1 MKSASPLLQTLWI
14 LSFCCF
20 FNILFAS
27 SALAATYGPVNVQEI
42 QMVENR
48 ADRTNHG
55 YVEYRFRVTNQD
67 KKAHMVSLSIPSG
80 NSHRMMPCLT
90 RSSSGIEVPPESSVI
105 LRLLQ
110 PPLPITGTSEATVVI
125 DGRTQRN
132 GTLFTPA
139 GSHFE
144 GYSHRSN
151 EIAHVFSSQTVP
163 PNLRDLMRQEYK
175 QPASATTSSTPTPP
189 TGAVTPGMGHTA
201 ADPELIV
208 WLANTGVEEWSDSWL
223 AYTRFD
229 CIALT
234 VDDWKNLESRRP
246 QVLTA
251 IRQYVEAGGL
261 LCVVGDN
268 WNAPKEWTVDPG
280 NGKRYRGLLGSV
292 YCLEKDLK
300 DKEEQIN
307 PFRETVLEQS
317 RLWNRA
323 FGNSGPVYHGGRFS
337 TTSSGILSG
346 NTSLLNSMPV
356 LENYGVSVKL
366 IMVLIVVF
374 AILIGPVNIYV
385 LSLLKRRIWL
395 LWTVPLTSLIASL
408 LVLGAS
414 FLQEGFLRQSSSD
427 TYTILDQRREEA
439 VSFGFVGF
447 YSTLTPNGIIFSPDT
462 EATACMT
469 RGYSGENRSLE
480 MSLVSGGNQFFN
492 RGWIH
497 ARIPSYFAL
506 RKAQSQR
513 KERINFDWS
522 GTAPSATNGLGI
534 DIKHLTVRSPEGDL
548 YQIDELKAGQKE
560 TLEKMSAGNKKP
572 SLFDAQDNLNRSG
585 LGFMQSGP
593 TSSSSNTIFND
604 SDKLPAGSYLAEIEH
619 WNPFIEPGVDRMK
632 PYKNKT
638 TIFGFFE

>member
-1 MKSASPLLQTLWI
+1 
-14 LSFCCF
+14 
-20 FNILFAS
+20 
-27 SALAATYGPVNVQEI
+27 
-42 QMVENR
+42 MVENR
-48 ADRTNHG
+48 ADRTHHG

-67 KKAHMVSLSIPSG
+67 KKAHQVSLSIPNG
-80 NSHRMMPCLT
+80 NSHRMMPSLT
-90 RSSSGIEVPPESSVI
+90 RSSSDIEVPAESSVI

-110 PPLPITGTSEATVVI
+110 PPLPINGTSEAAVVI

-132 GTLFTPA
+132 GTAFTPA

-151 EIAHVFSSQTVP
+151 EIAHVFSSQSVP

-175 QPASATTSSTPTPP
+175 PPVAETPDSPPTPP
-189 TGAVTPGMGHTA
+189 TGVIMPGHHTA
-201 ADPELIV
+201 AAPELII
-208 WLANTGVEEWSDSWL
+208 WLANTGVEEWSDNWL

-234 VDDWKNLESRRP
+234 VDDWKTLESRRP
-246 QVLTA
+246 PVLAA

-261 LCVVGDN
+261 LCMVGDH
-268 WNAPKEWTVDPG
+268 WSAPKEWAVDPRD
-280 NGKRYRGLLGSV
+280 GKRYRGLLGAA

-300 DKEEQIN
+300 GKEEQVN
-307 PFRETVLEQS
+307 PFRETVLEQA

-323 FGNSGPVYHGGRFS
+323 FGGM
-337 TTSSGILSG
+337 LSG
-346 NTSLLNSMPV
+346 DTSLLNALPV
-356 LENYGVSVKL
+356 LANYGVSIKL
-366 IMVLIVVF
+366 IMVLIIVF

-395 LWTVPLTSLIASL
+395 LWTVPVTSLIASL

-414 FLQEGFLRQSSSD
+414 FLQEGFLRQSSSN

-447 YSTLTPNGIIFSPDT
+447 YSTLTPRGIVFSPDT
-462 EATACMT
+462 EATACIT
-469 RGYSGENRSLE
+469 RGYGGDNRSLE
-480 MSLVSGGNQFFN
+480 LSLVSGGNQFFN

-506 RKAQSQR
+506 RKVQAQR
-513 KERINFDWS
+513 KERVNFDWS
-522 GTAPSATNGLGI
+522 GDSPSATNGLGV
-534 DIKHLTVRSPEGDL
+534 DIKQLTVRSPDGIL
-548 YQIDELKAGQKE
+548 YEIHELKTGQKT
-560 TLEKMSAGNKKP
+560 TLEKMSADNKNP
-572 SLFDAQDNLNRSG
+572 SHFDAQDHLNRSG
-585 LGFMQSGP
+585 LGFLQSGP
-593 TSSSSNTIFND
+593 ASGSTKTVLND
-604 SDKLPAGSYLAEIEH
+604 PDKLPAGSYLADIEH

-638 TIFGFFE
+638 TILGLFE